1 MGHLCLWFVRTR
13 LEFVKVGQLFPVVVL
28 VLIRVVMV
36 RTHDVISRT
45 GVRLLWPRDSE
56 EQESPVSYRQTE
68 MNERRSKFTVLQDSA
83 SERSETVS
91 CCILYDMKQILL

>member
-56 EQESPVSYRQTE
+56 ERESSELQANRD
-68 MNERRSKFTVLQDSA
+68 ERKKEQVYGTAGFSQ
-83 SERSETVS
+83 
-91 CCILYDMKQILL
+91 